1 MELNLK
7 CPWQCEN
14 EIKSEH
20 YSGKILLPI
29 LEFGKLR
36 LVFMVFFQL
45 SVYNLGV
52 HANLS
57 QQPEL
62 SGPAFPPPEG
72 LEGAPP
78 GPPPLPPSCLH
89 PQPMGSDYGCSD
101 PKLVGWGPT
110 LSESRHRKGSSD
122 TAEGCDLSPLRLR
135 ITVP

>member
-14 EIKSEH
+14 EIKSGH

-62 SGPAFPPPEG
+62 SGPAFPPPEA

-78 GPPPLPPSCLH
+78 RGLH
-89 PQPMGSDYGCSD
+89 PYLLPAS
-101 PKLVGWGPT
+101 T
-110 LSESRHRKGSSD
+110 LSQWALTMVVQIRN
-122 TAEGCDLSPLRLR
+122 
-135 ITVP
+135 